1 MMFSDAPT
9 AIGHIKSGKVRVLG
23 VASPKR
29 SALMP
34 EVPTI
39 AEQGLSGYEA
49 YSWAA
54 LFAPAG
60 TPKDVVAKIN
70 ADFNQVMRAQEVR
83 QRLYVAGAE
92 ADPGTPEEMAQRLQ
106 SEIDKWARVVKAAQ
120 IRID

>member
-1 MMFSDAPT
+1 
-9 AIGHIKSGKVRVLG
+9 
-23 VASPKR
+23 SPKR
-29 SALMP
+29 SAIMP

-39 AEQGLSGYEA
+39 AEQGLPGYEA

-60 TPKDVVAKIN
+60 TPKEIVAKVN